1 VNRKMSKEKLKMG
14 MQAVKRLLGKARRKR
29 EDVDAEEIEQ
39 PELTIDEQ
47 KKLDF
52 CAFVLSKKFKYDK
65 LMLASR
71 VSTAQIEGR
80 EVFGYMERMFS
91 DYDWLIDRHVMDRA
105 CYFALQDYQP
115 IIHNFVDN
123 YDFTKMYRS
132 LVKLTE
138 NDFFRHFPNFEYNRL
153 IVISSKPLKTD
164 LTWIS
169 NYPWQT
175 SDGYDTTVSF
185 APCNF
190 LNMGS
195 PLHDLPVLV
204 LKDAIGK
211 SELFFK
217 AKTTAEDLTKQK
229 DELIRKEIFKLR
241 EKEKNSEELIDELE
255 IESEGARRMYH
266 KLKYK
271 MLNRAPY
278 ADEKEFEEFE
288 RKEMSKMQPFGGV
301 NYKRIAIGII
311 IMIVIIILIVGIG
324 LMIIPKPVQ
333 SAELPKTARLL
344 ISNVFKSGN

>member
-1 VNRKMSKEKLKMG
+1 MSKERLKRG

-29 EDVDAEEIEQ
+29 KNVDVEEIEQ
-39 PELTIDEQ
+39 PELTMAEQ

-71 VSTAQIEGR
+71 VITAKIEGR
-80 EVFGYMERMFS
+80 EVYGYMERMFP

-123 YDFTKMYRS
+123 YDFTKMSRS
-132 LVKLTE
+132 LVKLPE
-138 NDFFRHFPNFEYNRL
+138 NDSFRGFPNFVYNRL
-153 IVISSKPLKTD
+153 IVISSKPLRTD
-164 LTWIS
+164 LTWLS
-169 NYPWQT
+169 NFPWT
-175 SDGYDTTVSF
+175 TKDGYDTTVSF

-195 PLHDLPVLV
+195 PLHDLPVLL

-211 SELFFK
+211 NELFFQ
-217 AKTTAEDLTKQK
+217 AKTTAEDLTRER
-229 DELIRKEIFKLR
+229 DELIRKEVFKLR
-241 EKEKNSEELIDELE
+241 EKDKNSEELIDELE

-271 MLNRAPY
+271 MLSRAPFI
-278 ADEKEFEEFE
+278 DEEEYEKFEK
-288 RKEMSKMQPFGGV
+288 KEMSKIHPFGGV
-301 NYKRIAIGII
+301 NYKRIIIGII
-311 IMIVIIILIVGIG
+311 IMIVIIVLIVGIG
-324 LMIIPKPVQ
+324 LLFVPKPVQ
-333 SAELPKTARLL
+333 PAELPETARLL
-344 ISNVFKSGN
+344 ISNVFMGGN